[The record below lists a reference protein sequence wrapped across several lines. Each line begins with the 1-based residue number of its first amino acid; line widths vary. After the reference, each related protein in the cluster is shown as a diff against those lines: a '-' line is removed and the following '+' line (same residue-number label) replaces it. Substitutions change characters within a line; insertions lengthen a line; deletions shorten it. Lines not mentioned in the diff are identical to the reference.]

1 MYDFQQY
8 KTIRSF
14 GDIIYTGKT
23 IIDET
28 GMDQTNLLEIMLK
41 FNNKS
46 RPRSEEDMDK
56 KRNTFHSVNFLYKGR
71 ELRKIN

>member
-1 MYDFQQY
+1 
-8 KTIRSF
+8 
-14 GDIIYTGKT
+14 
-23 IIDET
+23 
-28 GMDQTNLLEIMLK
+28 MDQTNLLEIMLK

-56 KRNTFHSVNFLYKGR
+56 KRNTFHSVNFLYKDR

>member
-46 RPRSEEDMDK
+46 RPRSKEDMDK
-56 KRNTFHSVNFLYKGR
+56 KRNTFHSVNFLQEGQ

>member
-1 MYDFQQY
+1 
-8 KTIRSF
+8 
-14 GDIIYTGKT
+14 
-23 IIDET
+23 
-28 GMDQTNLLEIMLK
+28 MDQTNLLEIMLK

-46 RPRSEEDMDK
+46 RPRSKEDMDK